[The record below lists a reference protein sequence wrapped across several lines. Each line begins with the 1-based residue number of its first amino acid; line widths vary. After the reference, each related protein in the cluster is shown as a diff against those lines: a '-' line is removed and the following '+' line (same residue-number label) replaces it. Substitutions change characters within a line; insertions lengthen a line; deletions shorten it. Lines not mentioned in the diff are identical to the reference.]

1 MANTFKKLFRGPA
14 STSNAT
20 LYTVP
25 AETTTLL
32 NNVLVVNTTASVQTY
47 SLSLEDVSMAASVT
61 VPANDTAVLDI
72 KQVLTA
78 SATVA
83 GFASASTVN
92 FHISG
97 LEIT

>member
-1 MANTFKKLFRGPA
+1 MANTFKKMYRGAAPTT
-14 STSNAT
+14 STT

-25 AETTTLL
+25 SDTTTLL
-32 NNVLVVNTTASVQTY
+32 NNILVVNTTASAQTY
-47 SLSLEDVSMAASVT
+47 SLSVENVSMAASIVL
-61 VPANDTAVLDI
+61 PANDTVVLDM

-92 FHISG
+92 FHING

>member
-1 MANTFKKLFRGPA
+1 MANNFTKMYRGAAPTT
-14 STSNAT
+14 STT

-25 AETTTLL
+25 SDTTTIL
-32 NNVLVVNTTASVQTY
+32 NNILVVNTTASAQTY
-47 SLSLEDVSMAASVT
+47 SLSVENVSMAASVT

-97 LEIT
+97 LEIS